1 MNVIESSENERDLE
15 MARFIEYFKRN
26 NIKLVYCPNEA
37 LGLSGPFM
45 ELENVDQVNYAI
57 AYDKIKEVD
66 SIANESDVMISEVNN
81 G

>member
-1 MNVIESSENERDLE
+1 MRKKIATEEEKNLIIEDL
-15 MARFIEYFKRN
+15 ISYLKKS

-45 ELENVDQVNYAI
+45 ELENIDQVNYAI
-57 AYDKIKEVD
+57 AYDKIKET
-66 SIANESDVMISEVNN
+66 NEVSEESELMISEASN